1 MTRLVIFI
9 VFYLYNIE
17 KIQGWVL
24 GYDLNKKLVIAIS
37 SRALFNLEEENKI
50 FEEKGLDDY
59 YKYQIENEDSLI
71 QKGTG
76 FRLVN
81 NLLKINDDFPNDK
94 QVEVIIMSRN
104 NSATSL
110 RITKSIEKYNLDIQR
125 SAWTGGNDIAKYLK
139 PFKVDLF
146 LSANEIDVQN
156 AINEGIASARILS
169 YDDYEDETS
178 TQVKIAFDGDAVLFS
193 EESEVIYKTQGLEA
207 FLENE
212 TQNAKN
218 ALKGGPFAQLLRVI
232 SNIQGKYP
240 EEQTP
245 IRTALI
251 TARNSPAHERVI
263 RTLSQW
269 GVRLD
274 EAFFLG
280 GVDKHEVVKA
290 FGADI
295 FFDDQDVHLES
306 TSKKTPSAKVPYKE
320 ESILNRI

>member
-1 MTRLVIFI
+1 MA
-9 VFYLYNIE
+9 
-17 KIQGWVL
+17 
-24 GYDLNKKLVIAIS
+24 YDLNKKLVIAIS

-50 FEEKGLDDY
+50 FEEKGLDEY
-59 YKYQIENEDSLI
+59 YKYQIENEDLLLK
-71 QKGTG
+71 KGTA
-76 FRLVN
+76 FRLVK
-81 NLLKINDDFPNDK
+81 NLLKINEDFPNDK

-110 RITKSIEKYNLDIQR
+110 RITKSVEKYNLDIAR
-125 SAWTGGNDIAKYLK
+125 SAWSGGNDISKYLK

-146 LSANEIDVQN
+146 LSANEQDVQS
-156 AINEGIASARILS
+156 AINEGIAAARILP
-169 YDDYEDETS
+169 YDNEDDEFCN
-178 TQVKIAFDGDAVLFS
+178 QVKIAFDGDAVLFS
-193 EESEVIYKTQGLEA
+193 EESEIIYKTQGLEA
-207 FLENE
+207 FLNYEK
-212 TQNAKN
+212 QNALN
-218 ALKGGPFAQLLRVI
+218 PLKSGPFAQLLRVI
-232 SNIQGKYP
+232 SNIQAKYP
-240 EEQTP
+240 EEKTP

-280 GVDKHEVVKA
+280 GVEKYEVVKA

-295 FFDDQDVHLES
+295 FFDDQDLHLES
-306 TSKKTPSAKVPYKE
+306 TSKVTPSAKVLYKE